1 MQKVEKLKGL
11 ADKSQLELILIFGSQ
26 AQGTVHPESDV
37 DIAVYSKHILSE
49 DEKINLTFE
58 IGNMLHTEKIDLV
71 DIKTASP
78 LLKKKIFENYT
89 VLYQKDPFLL
99 YQLELTS
106 LYEYKESEVLYEIRR
121 ERLQESIG

>member
-1 MQKVEKLKGL
+1 MEKLKGL
-11 ADKSQLELILIFGSQ
+11 ADKYHLELILVFGSQ
-26 AQGTVHPESDV
+26 AQGSVHTESDV
-37 DIAVYSKHILSE
+37 DIAVYGKHVFSE
-49 DEKINLTFE
+49 KEKINLTYE
-58 IGNMLHTEKIDLV
+58 LGNILQTEKIDLV

-89 VLYQKDPFLL
+89 VLHQKDPFLL
-99 YQLELTS
+99 YQLELAS

>member
-1 MQKVEKLKGL
+1 MEKLKDL
-11 ADKSQLELILIFGSQ
+11 AGKYQLGLILIFGSL
-26 AQGTVHPESDV
+26 AQGTAGPESDV
-37 DIAVYSKHILSE
+37 DIAVYGRRILSE
-49 DEKINLTFE
+49 KEKINLTYELCNIFQ
-58 IGNMLHTEKIDLV
+58 TEKVDLV

-78 LLKKKIFENYT
+78 LLKKNIFENHT

-106 LYEYKESEVLYEIRR
+106 LYEYKESQVLYQIRR

>member
-1 MQKVEKLKGL
+1 MEKLKGL
-11 ADKSQLELILIFGSQ
+11 ADKYHLELILVFGSQ
-26 AQGTVHPESDV
+26 AQGSVHPESDV
-37 DIAVYSKHILSE
+37 DIAVYGKHVLSE
-49 DEKINLTFE
+49 KEKINLTYE
-58 IGNMLHTEKIDLV
+58 LGNILQTETIDLV

-89 VLYQKDPFLL
+89 VLHQKDPFLL
-99 YQLELTS
+99 YQLELAS

>member
-1 MQKVEKLKGL
+1 MEKLKGL
-11 ADKSQLELILIFGSQ
+11 ADKYHLELILIFGSQ
-26 AQGTVHPESDV
+26 AQGSVYPESDV
-37 DIAVYSKHILSE
+37 DIAVYGKHVLSE
-49 DEKINLTFE
+49 KEKINLTYE
-58 IGNMLHTEKIDLV
+58 LGNILQTEKIDLV

-89 VLYQKDPFLL
+89 VLHQKDPFLL
-99 YQLELTS
+99 YQLELAS

>member
-1 MQKVEKLKGL
+1 MEKLKGL
-11 ADKSQLELILIFGSQ
+11 ADKYHLELILVFGSQ
-26 AQGTVHPESDV
+26 AQGSVHPESDV
-37 DIAVYSKHILSE
+37 DIAVYGKHVLSE
-49 DEKINLTFE
+49 KEKINLTYE
-58 IGNMLHTEKIDLV
+58 LGNILQTEKIDLV

-89 VLYQKDPFLL
+89 VLHQKDPFLL
-99 YQLELTS
+99 YQLELAS